1 MLSRLIKHEFRA
13 TGRRMLP
20 TMGVLALL
28 GVLANLS
35 IRLLESGF
43 GGTLMRILMVLFII
57 AFFIGMTVAW
67 VMTLVLMISRFYR
80 NLLKDE
86 GYLMFTLPTSS
97 HALIWSKL
105 IVSTVWFLATALLIG
120 LLMLLTVA
128 NLGQMSAE
136 DFNAAFYGMRE
147 VLDMLYQLGVSKGSL
162 ILLLGELVVAS
173 VITCLTTCL
182 HFYAAMGLGQ
192 MSANH
197 KGLMSVLAFIGISIA
212 FQILAST
219 VFSGLSNAG
228 SLDLV
233 AEAIEDM
240 AQTAPGIVRAAN
252 SGVGSVMLLELLQ
265 GAVLYV
271 ITALSLN
278 KKLNLA

>member
-1 MLSRLIKHEFRA
+1 MLDR
-13 TGRRMLP
+13 
-20 TMGVLALL
+20 GVTDSIVLQIIFGLL
-28 GVLANLS
+28 TAG
-35 IRLLESGF
+35 
-43 GGTLMRILMVLFII
+43 FII
-57 AFFIGMTVAW
+57 AIFG
-67 VMTLVLMISRFYR
+67 VMLVTLVLMVTRFYR

-86 GYLMFTLPTSS
+86 GYLMFTLPTNS

-120 LLMLLTVA
+120 LLMMLTVA

-136 DFNAAFYGMRE
+136 DFNAAFYGIRD

-162 ILLLGELVVAS
+162 ALLLTELVVAS
-173 VITCLTTCL
+173 VVTCLTTCL

-219 VFSGLSNAG
+219 VFSGLVKAG
-228 SLDLV
+228 SVDLIV
-233 AEAIEDM
+233 QSIEDM
-240 AQTAPGIVRAAN
+240 AQSAQGVVRVAN
-252 SGVGSVMLLELLQ
+252 SGVGSALLLEVLQ

>member
-20 TMGVLALL
+20 TLGVLALL

-35 IRLLESGF
+35 IRLLESGV
-43 GGTLMRILMVLFII
+43 GGTLLRILMVLFIA

-86 GYLMFTLPTSS
+86 GYLMFTLPTNS

-120 LLMLLTVA
+120 LLVLLTAA
-128 NLGQMSAE
+128 NLGKMSAD
-136 DFNAAFYGMRE
+136 DFSAAFYGMRE
-147 VLDMLYQLGVSKGSL
+147 VLDLLYSLGVSKGSL
-162 ILLLGELVVAS
+162 ALLLGEFIVAS
-173 VITCLTTCL
+173 VVTCLTTCL
-182 HFYAAMGLGQ
+182 QFYAAMGLGQ
-192 MSANH
+192 MSDNH

-219 VFSGLSNAG
+219 VFSGLVKAG
-228 SLDLV
+228 SVDLV
-233 AEAIEDM
+233 VQSIEDL
-240 AQTAPGIVRAAN
+240 AQTAPGIVRIVN
-252 SGVGSVMLLELLQ
+252 SGVGGAMLLEILQ

>member
-1 MLSRLIKHEFRA
+1 MLGHLLKHEFRA

-20 TMGVLALL
+20 TLGVLALL
-28 GVLANLS
+28 GLLANFS
-35 IRLLESGF
+35 IRVLESGF
-43 GGTLMRILMVLFII
+43 GGTLLKILMVLFIV

-86 GYLMFTLPTSS
+86 GYLMFTLPTNS

-128 NLGQMSAE
+128 NLGKMSAD
-136 DFNAAFYGMRE
+136 DFNAAFYGIRE
-147 VLDMLYQLGVSKGSL
+147 VLDMLYNLGVSKSSL
-162 ILLLGELVVAS
+162 ILMLVELVVAS
-173 VITCLTTCL
+173 VLTCLTTCL

-197 KGLMSVLAFIGISIA
+197 KGLVSVVAFIGISLA
-212 FQILAST
+212 FQILGST
-219 VFSGLSNAG
+219 VFSGLVKTG
-228 SLDLV
+228 SVDLV
-233 AEAIEDM
+233 VQSIEDL
-240 AQTAPGIVRAAN
+240 AQTAQGAVRVAN
-252 SGVGSVMLLELLQ
+252 SGVGSAMLLEILQ
-265 GAVLYV
+265 GAILYV
-271 ITALSLN
+271 ITSLSLS

>member
-1 MLSRLIKHEFRA
+1 MLGRLLKHEFSA

-20 TMGVLALL
+20 TL

-35 IRLLESGF
+35 IRLLESGV
-43 GGTLMRILMVLFII
+43 GGTLLRILMVLFIA

-67 VMTLVLMISRFYR
+67 IMTLVLMISRFYR

-86 GYLMFTLPTSS
+86 GYLMFTLPTST

-105 IVSTVWFLATALLIG
+105 IVSTVWFLATALMIG
-120 LLMLLTVA
+120 LLMMLTVA

-136 DFNAAFYGMRE
+136 DFNAAFYGIRDVM
-147 VLDMLYQLGVSKGSL
+147 DMLYQLGVSKGSL
-162 ILLLGELVVAS
+162 ALLLTELVVAS
-173 VITCLTTCL
+173 VVTCLTTCL

-197 KGLMSVLAFIGISIA
+197 KGLMSVLAFIGISLA
-212 FQILAST
+212 FQILGST
-219 VFSGLSNAG
+219 VFSGLVKAG
-228 SLDLV
+228 SVDLIV
-233 AEAIEDM
+233 QSIEDM
-240 AQTAPGIVRAAN
+240 AQSAQGVVRAAN
-252 SGVGSVMLLELLQ
+252 SGVGSALLLEVLQ